1 MEYIYAAM
9 ILHSADKDINEENV
23 KSIIEAAGIEAD
35 DARIKALIAA
45 LEDVDID
52 EAMETTAMAAAPAA
66 AAPAAAEA
74 AVEEEEEEEVHSYQ
88 YITPSVSASDSGS
101 KIERIIGR
109 RVLPNTKEAE
119 EIMRRSRYAIV
130 SKNERIHSR
139 AFIAIT
145 LQNRMMLV

>member
-74 AVEEEEEEEVHSYQ
+74 AVEEEEVEEE
-88 YITPSVSASDSGS
+88 
-101 KIERIIGR
+101 EEE
-109 RVLPNTKEAE
+109 EAE
-119 EIMRRSRYAIV
+119 EA
-130 SKNERIHSR
+130 
-139 AFIAIT
+139 AAAGLGALFG
-145 LQNRMMLV
+145 